1 MKIAILTPTIAP
13 LTSIG
18 GLGDILEDLPK
29 FLKNLGNEVF
39 VITYDHQD
47 KISKRPHEVI
57 KKIEIKYQGSKFLF
71 DVLVITSYSIHYTK
85 LYEPTWPVVAR
96 NTFNIF
102 NV

>member
-39 VITYDHQD
+39 VITYDHQN
-47 KISKRPHEVI
+47 KISKRPHEII
-57 KKIEIKYQGSKFLF
+57 KK
-71 DVLVITSYSIHYTK
+71 
-85 LYEPTWPVVAR
+85 
-96 NTFNIF
+96 
-102 NV
+102 